1 MSGFIPTSRA
11 NRPRRIELYDVI
23 CASAAPWL
31 AFALRDP
38 RCFEPGLI
46 DQAIIYSAISLLVA
60 VAVLIWSGISNII
73 ARYFSAADGYH
84 ILRTAFTSASAT
96 SMVAFFV
103 TRLDT
108 IPRSLPIIHFFVLG
122 AFLVVGRLI
131 RARFVRREKI
141 NGENNGLR
149 EQENIIVLGANSVAS
164 FYIRMIDSFV
174 HGNRKVLAVIDA
186 NPRLR
191 NRTILGR
198 QVIGAPAD
206 LPDILSEYK
215 IHGIDIHKLVV
226 TIDKSELPE
235 TVWEDLYL
243 NLPPSQQIN
252 IEFIAERLGL
262 TRHSGKLPS
271 AKTMDAAFQHPVS
284 RAEVRLRRY
293 YWSLKRLGDIIIAGA
308 LLVIL
313 APLFG
318 VVALVTRLGIGSPV
332 IFWQRRVGRLGTPFF
347 VFKFRTLLA
356 PFDAQGRLR
365 DESARLPAVG
375 AFLRRTRLD
384 ELPQLF
390 NILRGEMSFVGPRP
404 LLPVD
409 QPSDVESRL
418 SVPPGITGWA
428 QVHGGNLVA
437 PDEKNTLD
445 EYYVL
450 NASLWLDLKIVLKTV
465 LFLITG
471 DLHAR
476 NHAKNHL
483 KNIAPPLRV

>member
-1 MSGFIPTSRA
+1 MTGFIPTSRA
-11 NRPRRIELYDVI
+11 NRPHRIELYDVI
-23 CASAAPWL
+23 CASVAPWL

-38 RCFEPGLI
+38 RFFEPGLI
-46 DQAIIYSAISLLVA
+46 EQAIIYCGISLLVA

-84 ILRTAFTSASAT
+84 ILRTAFTSASVT

-122 AFLVVGRLI
+122 AFLVVGRVV
-131 RARFVRREKI
+131 RARLVQREKMD
-141 NGENNGLR
+141 GEKAGLKDH
-149 EQENIIVLGANSVAS
+149 ENIIVLGANSIAS
-164 FYIRMIDSFV
+164 FYIRMIDSFA
-174 HGNRKVLAVIDA
+174 HGNRKVLAVIDP

-198 QVIGAPAD
+198 RVIGTPAD
-206 LPDILSEYK
+206 LPDILREYK

-226 TIDKSELPE
+226 TIDKSELSE
-235 TVWEDLYL
+235 IAWEDLHL
-243 NLPPSQQIN
+243 NNRPSQQIN

-262 TRHSGKLPS
+262 TRHSSKSLS
-271 AKTMDAAFQHPVS
+271 AKETDAAFQHRVNG
-284 RAEVRLRRY
+284 AEVRLRPN
-293 YWSLKRLGDIIIAGA
+293 YWKLKRLGDIIIAGS
-308 LLVIL
+308 LLVVL
-313 APLFG
+313 APLFA
-318 VVALVTRLGIGSPV
+318 VVALVTRFGIGSPV
-332 IFWQRRVGRLGTPFF
+332 VFWQRRVGRLGAPFF

-356 PFDAQGRLR
+356 PFDAQGQLR

-437 PDEKNTLD
+437 PDEKNALD

-450 NASLWLDLKIVLKTV
+450 NASLWFDLKILLKTV

>member
-1 MSGFIPTSRA
+1 
-11 NRPRRIELYDVI
+11 
-23 CASAAPWL
+23 L

-131 RARFVRREKI
+131 RARLVRREKI
-141 NGENNGLR
+141 EGGNNGLR
-149 EQENIIVLGANSVAS
+149 EQENIIVLGANSIAS

-198 QVIGAPAD
+198 QVIGTPAD

-235 TVWEDLYL
+235 TVWEDLYRSI
-243 NLPPSQQIN
+243 PPSQQID

-262 TRHSGKLPS
+262 ARHSSKLPS
-271 AKTMDAAFQHPVS
+271 ANTMDAAFQHPVS
-284 RAEVRLRRY
+284 GAEVRLRRY
-293 YWSLKRLGDIIIAGA
+293 YWKLKRLGDIIVAGA

-313 APLFG
+313 APLFA
-318 VVALVTRLGIGSPV
+318 VVAVVTRLGIGSPV
-332 IFWQRRVGRLGTPFF
+332 IFWQRRVGRQGIPFF

-409 QPSDVESRL
+409 QPLDVESRL

-437 PDEKNTLD
+437 TDEKNTLD

-450 NASLWLDLKIVLKTV
+450 NASLWLDLKIILKTV

-476 NHAKNHL
+476 SHAKNHL